1 MDTEKM
7 EQIERDIRAY
17 RQAIR
22 DAQDALEVAER
33 ELDEMMEAA
42 ANQGDRRKPLTVS

>member
-22 DAQDALEVAER
+22 DAQDALEAVER

-42 ANQGDRRKPLTVS
+42 TNEEGCRNPLTVS

>member
-1 MDTEKM
+1 MDLEKL
-7 EQIERDIRAY
+7 EQVERDIRAY

-22 DAQDALEVAER
+22 DAQDALEAAER

-42 ANQGDRRKPLTVS
+42 ARQRMG